1 MLKLFYAFFS
11 EKYIYFCIE
20 IYIHM
25 DDLGGDVSYT
35 KILYMLFNP
44 SFNMY
49 DTSCNKIS
57 SSYY

>member
-1 MLKLFYAFFS
+1 MHFFS

-20 IYIHM
+20 IYIYM

-35 KILYMLFNP
+35 KSVYMLFNP

-57 SSYY
+57 SFYY